1 MNKAMLTVGIILL
14 SLVALFVIN
23 VIQSYATGSELD
35 YYLLKETTESSMVDA
50 VDESFFRTT
59 GQVRMDKEKFVE
71 SFMRRFSQTV
81 ERSRDYKIG
90 FYDLNET
97 PPKVSVKIESGTMYK
112 FPGSD
117 TSNEDAKAL
126 DINTKITMILATNNS
141 KDDVVTTWNQECAFK
156 TGLNSSCFNGQT
168 PS

>member
-71 SFMRRFSQTV
+71 SFLRRFSQSV
-81 ERSRDYKIG
+81 ERSRNYKIG

-97 PPKVSVKIESGTMYK
+97 PPKVSVKVESGTMYN
-112 FPGSD
+112 FPGQSTD
-117 TSNEDAKAL
+117 DDSTPLE
-126 DINTKITMILATNNS
+126 INTKLTMILATNNS